1 MLPDTDINISL
12 PKVNNKP
19 QFSRKDDFV
28 PVIRA
33 RRYNLL
39 KLKDLCLLKERD
51 IRLGRVKTQSSNLEK
66 LLRAEEVQRQS
77 H

>member
-19 QFSRKDDFV
+19 QFARNDDFV

>member
-39 KLKDLCLLKERD
+39 KLKDICLLKERD

>member
-51 IRLGRVKTQSSNLEK
+51 IRLGRVKT
-66 LLRAEEVQRQS
+66 
-77 H
+77 